1 MKLTTTM
8 KDIRAADP
16 CEDGWEKL
24 LEHMGKTRTD
34 AKHDETEFSLAVVL
48 ESNGIGDALWVLDNV
63 LQNRRI
69 CSLFAADC
77 AESVLHIFE
86 AAYPNDDRPR
96 KAIAVARNPNATSE
110 DREAAWGGTRAAW
123 AAAWAAGDAAR
134 DAARAARAAW
144 DARAA
149 WTAGDAARTAWAAA
163 RSARAAGDAAW
174 AARAAPRAAW
184 AARDARAAWA
194 ARDAA
199 RTAWEVAAV
208 AAGAERAAAIAAW
221 ESAMARRDDA
231 RAARAARSARAA
243 GEVATVAAWNAQS
256 KRLAQYIEH
265 GEAAAKMP
273 WPEMEEA

>member
-1 MKLTTTM
+1 M

-123 AAAWAAGDAAR
+123 TAARTAWTAARTAWAAAR

-149 WTAGDAARTAWAAA
+149 WAAGDAARTAWAAA

-199 RTAWEVAAV
+199 RGAGD
-208 AAGAERAAAIAAW
+208 AAGDAAW
-221 ESAMARRDDA
+221 DA
-231 RAARAARSARAA
+231 AWDAAR
-243 GEVATVAAWNAQS
+243 VAQS